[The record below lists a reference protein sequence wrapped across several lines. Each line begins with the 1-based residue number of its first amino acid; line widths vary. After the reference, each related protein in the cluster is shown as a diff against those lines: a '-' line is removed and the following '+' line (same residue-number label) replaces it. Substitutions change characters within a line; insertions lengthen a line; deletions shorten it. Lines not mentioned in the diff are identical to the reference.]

1 MKLKFAT
8 IQNSNLK
15 DLISL
20 VKPTSEYSF
29 FNFLYETGRLESHI
43 IANFSFT
50 LRWEYEQY
58 IQWVISKLDTVRMGN
73 EVKLIK
79 EYEEGFEI
87 ILKNDIQKPIFAK
100 NISVALGVKP
110 LIPEFLENNLNE
122 RIFHNSE
129 YQFHSKK
136 GAKNILIVGGGQ
148 SALEIYSMIK
158 IVI

>member
-58 IQWVISKLDTVRMGN
+58 IQK
-73 EVKLIK
+73 EV
-79 EYEEGFEI
+79 Y
-87 ILKNDIQKPIFAK
+87 KNY
-100 NISVALGVKP
+100 
-110 LIPEFLENNLNE
+110 LIPFLYKFYLLQIENLP
-122 RIFHNSE
+122 SD
-129 YQFHSKK
+129 
-136 GAKNILIVGGGQ
+136 V
-148 SALEIYSMIK
+148 
-158 IVI
+158 

>member
-87 ILKNDIQKPIFAK
+87 ILKNDIQNLFLLKIFLWL
-100 NISVALGVKP
+100 LGSNH
-110 LIPEFLENNLNE
+110 LFQNFL
-122 RIFHNSE
+122 
-129 YQFHSKK
+129 
-136 GAKNILIVGGGQ
+136 
-148 SALEIYSMIK
+148 K
-158 IVI
+158 II

>member
-58 IQWVISKLDTVRMGN
+58 LQWVISKLDTVRMGN
-73 EVKLIK
+73 EVKHIK
-79 EYEEGFEI
+79 ECEEGFEI
-87 ILKNDIQKPIFAK
+87 I
-100 NISVALGVKP
+100 
-110 LIPEFLENNLNE
+110 
-122 RIFHNSE
+122 
-129 YQFHSKK
+129 
-136 GAKNILIVGGGQ
+136 
-148 SALEIYSMIK
+148 
-158 IVI
+158 